1 MAGKST
7 GDITDL
13 LVRWNDGDPD
23 AASKLLPVVYA
34 ELRKL
39 ARGYLRKERQDHTLQ
54 ATALVHEAYLKLVD
68 QDRVKYQNRLHFY
81 GLAASMMRRVLVDH
95 AREKHVQK
103 RGGDSRK
110 VSLDD
115 VAEVSSHTFEDIL
128 KVDEALT
135 ALTEKDPQLGKLVEL
150 RFFGGFENQEIADFM
165 EVSIPT
171 IVRKWRIAK
180 AWLYRY
186 LAEGP
191 LLEN

>member
-7 GDITDL
+7 GEITDL
-13 LVRWNDGDPD
+13 LVRWNDGDQD

-95 AREKHVQK
+95 AREKHV
-103 RGGDSRK
+103 
-110 VSLDD
+110 
-115 VAEVSSHTFEDIL
+115 
-128 KVDEALT
+128 
-135 ALTEKDPQLGKLVEL
+135 
-150 RFFGGFENQEIADFM
+150 
-165 EVSIPT
+165 
-171 IVRKWRIAK
+171 
-180 AWLYRY
+180 
-186 LAEGP
+186 
-191 LLEN
+191 